1 MDEMGKEKQKGN
13 LMKQN
18 LNQTQTRLIS
28 LYAATTQRGRSRK
41 RSKTLNN
48 YMRRPE
54 RIAAVSFTSFPTHV
68 VKRERE
74 PRKQIKARRIIS
86 KENIAR
92 K

>member
-1 MDEMGKEKQKGN
+1 MLQLLKGVEAESVAPTYQSHIN
-13 LMKQN
+13 KKCAQN
-18 LNQTQTRLIS
+18 AQNKKVCADAR
-28 LYAATTQRGRSRK
+28 
-41 RSKTLNN
+41 NN